1 MNFLK
6 LATVVAT
13 LTGFAQTTSA
23 ADLGPNLA
31 LNTDVKATYLWDAQ
45 TTVATINPE
54 FSYTGLLK
62 NLEMTAGTTLN
73 IWENVGT
80 KSYITDELKHLPVL
94 EFGAKYAFNPKLGL
108 ETKVNYDLE
117 AKKRNDISLI
127 GTFSF

>member
-45 TTVATINPE
+45 TTVATVNPE
-54 FSYTGLLK
+54 LSYTGLG
-62 NLEMTAGTTLN
+62 NLGLTAGTTLN

>member
-45 TTVATINPE
+45 TTVATVNPE
-54 FSYTGLLK
+54 LSYTGLG
-62 NLEMTAGTTLN
+62 NLGLTVGTTLN
-73 IWENVGT
+73 LWENVGT

-94 EFGAKYAFNPKLGL
+94 EFGAKYAFNPKLDL